1 MSDENVVPI
10 NRGQLADAE
19 EIQADP
25 THREKLIAF
34 LRELADDL
42 EMAPESIR
50 TAVAFFVDD
59 GDGIDVRCGGFADD
73 QASIRYLS
81 AFIRNQ
87 GFAS

>member
-1 MSDENVVPI
+1 MSDENVISI

-19 EIQADP
+19 EVQADP

-42 EMAPESIR
+42 DMAPEGIR

-59 GDGIDVRCGGFADD
+59 GFGALGGVGGHGG
-73 QASIRYLS
+73 R
-81 AFIRNQ
+81 
-87 GFAS
+87 